1 MDNEQ
6 IKKMENDPS
15 DPEKN
20 APEPAGSDA
29 VSSAET
35 SRSLKPGAI
44 LAAKRIADGI
54 SEEQIASRLK
64 MSVRQVRYL
73 EADDYEALH
82 GMATARGFVRAYA
95 RVLQIDPDPLV
106 AAFSVKAKTP
116 AAAHVPPGKPVE
128 PFVKNREPFKRKRGR
143 SGKLVILLIIIVI
156 ALIVAWNMKLFRFDR
171 NILKKETPE
180 ATVPKAETVP
190 SPAAPAPETKQ
201 TAPSADQAGSSENRP
216 TDQASVNVAGTAVAG
231 ANVPVQAPTAQNVAA
246 TVTQAP
252 AVKGA
257 SLVVSFTEKSWLRV
271 QKKDGAVI
279 AEYIGKP
286 GEKRQHEVTEPVTVI
301 VGFAPGVNME
311 YKGSPVDLVSSTNNS
326 VAKVSLK

>member
-15 DPEKN
+15 NPEKN
-20 APEPAGSDA
+20 APEPAGNDVA
-29 VSSAET
+29 SSTET
-35 SRSLKPGAI
+35 SQSLKPGAI

-73 EADDYEALH
+73 EADNYEALH

-106 AAFSVKAKTP
+106 ATFSVKAKTLATAP
-116 AAAHVPPGKPVE
+116 VSPGKPAE
-128 PFVKNREPFKRKRGR
+128 PFVKNREPFKSKRGK
-143 SGKLVILLIIIVI
+143 SGKLVILLVIIVI
-156 ALIVAWNMKLFRFDR
+156 ALIVAWNMKLFNFDR
-171 NILKKETPE
+171 NMLKKETPE
-180 ATVPKAETVP
+180 AVMPKAEP
-190 SPAAPAPETKQ
+190 APLPAAPVSETKE
-201 TAPSADQAGSSENRP
+201 TVPAADQAVNPENKLA
-216 TDQASVNVAGTAVAG
+216 DQAVANVAGTAAAG
-231 ANVPVQAPTAQNVAA
+231 ANAPVQTPAAQNAAA
-246 TVTQAP
+246 TVAQTP
-252 AVKGA
+252 AAKG
-257 SLVVSFTEKSWLRV
+257 SLLVISFREKSWLQV
-271 QKKDGAVI
+271 QKKDGAVM

-311 YKGSPVDLVSSTNNS
+311 YKGVPVDLVSNTNNS